1 MITHVLPSASGETRR
16 TSVKRLKRPTGASAH
31 GLLQLLE
38 VELAELRHLGR
49 HHRAAVGLVRVA
61 AEIAAVVLLGGVEL
75 RERGDLGHDG
85 VVPDLPHLELLDHL
99 LGDGALLGA
108 VVEDRRAVLRA
119 RVGPLAVERGGV
131 VRSEE
136 HTSELQSP
144 CNLVCRLLLE
154 KKKKTV
160 SLVSVATDW

>member
-61 AEIAAVVLLGGVEL
+61 AEVATVVLLGGMEFG
-75 RERGDLGHDG
+75 ERDELGHDW

-99 LGDGALLGA
+99 LRDGALLGA
-108 VVEDRRAVLRA
+108 VVEDRRAGLRA
-119 RVGPLAVERGGV
+119 RVWPLAVWRGGVVERGGHPAQLAG
-131 VRSEE
+131 R
-136 HTSELQSP
+136 
-144 CNLVCRLLLE
+144 
-154 KKKKTV
+154 
-160 SLVSVATDW
+160 D

>member
-61 AEIAAVVLLGGVEL
+61 AEIAAVVLLGGAEL
-75 RERGDLGHDG
+75 RERGDLGQDG
-85 VVPDLPHLELLDHL
+85 VVPDPPHLYLLYHL
-99 LGDGALLGA
+99 P
-108 VVEDRRAVLRA
+108 RAGSAPSARGESWRA
-119 RVGPLAVERGGV
+119 G
-131 VRSEE
+131 
-136 HTSELQSP
+136 
-144 CNLVCRLLLE
+144 
-154 KKKKTV
+154 
-160 SLVSVATDW
+160 